1 MTRAKWVL
9 PVLFGLA
16 VAVPASPAAA
26 QAQAEQQQQK
36 PVADD
41 PLFETLYAPELIM
54 QHRRAIGLTD
64 QQRDAIS
71 KLIGELQGRVV
82 SLQWELLDEVQQLK
96 TATAGTRV
104 DLDRSLDQLGHVLD
118 TEGKIKRAHLE
129 MLVRI
134 KNLLTPQQQATLDR
148 LRGEAGGQPG
158 G

>member
-9 PVLFGLA
+9 PVLVGLA
-16 VAVPASPAAA
+16 VAVPASPAVA

-71 KLIGELQGRVV
+71 KMIGELQGRVV

-96 TATAGTRV
+96 TATSGTRV
-104 DLDRSLDQLGHVLD
+104 DLDRSLDQLGAVLD

-148 LRGEAGGQPG
+148 LRGEAGGPPG
-158 G
+158 A

>member
-1 MTRAKWVL
+1 VTRAKWVL
-9 PVLFGLA
+9 AMLVGLA
-16 VAVPASPAAA
+16 VGQPAPAAA
-26 QAQAEQQQQK
+26 QEKPQQA
-36 PVADD
+36 VADD

-71 KLIGELQGRVV
+71 KMIGDLQGRVV

-96 TATAGTRV
+96 AATSGTRV
-104 DLDRSLDQLGHVLD
+104 DLDRSLDHLGHVLE

-148 LRGEAGGQPG
+148 LRGEAGAPPG